1 MYFTSDNKNQTAS
14 YQLLNTKIGYSRQ
27 LLKHFAVDA
36 YLGCNN
42 LTGQQNYVMV
52 FLNQLPDAYLPA
64 PREAN
69 FFGGMNLKYI
79 F

>member
-27 LLKHFAVDA
+27 LLKHFDVDT

-42 LTGQQNYVMV
+42 LTGQQNYMMV

-69 FFGGMNLKYI
+69 FFGGLNLKYI